1 MLHWLEIIN
10 EQYPAG
16 TPLRDIYMRHCCAV
30 ASLATE
36 IAWRRQLPIDSDL
49 ISDAAMLHDVG
60 IVRCDAPGIHCHGTH
75 PYICHGYLGADM
87 LRAAGVPEEIARVAE
102 THTGSGLTP
111 EDITLQ
117 SLPLPAGRDY
127 MPRTQLERLI
137 CYADKFYSKSGTM
150 QRKPFDVVRR
160 SMAAHGD
167 AALARFDQFAS
178 EFGRVD

>member
-1 MLHWLEIIN
+1 
-10 EQYPAG
+10 
-16 TPLRDIYMRHCCAV
+16 
-30 ASLATE
+30 
-36 IAWRRQLPIDSDL
+36 
-49 ISDAAMLHDVG
+49 
-60 IVRCDAPGIHCHGTH
+60 
-75 PYICHGYLGADM
+75 M